1 MASLAGLE
9 GIALPSFS
17 SEMPAEDA
25 RALRNYLYQLTEQL
39 NYVLTNIDRENCS
52 EEFLE
57 RMNGKEHKKWDCLE
71 TMTA

>member
-1 MASLAGLE
+1 MSVEMASLAGLE

-39 NYVLTNIDRENCS
+39 SYVLTNIDRENCS

-57 RMNGKEHKKWDCLE
+57 RMNGEG
-71 TMTA
+71 A

>member
-17 SEMPAEDA
+17 SEMPA

-57 RMNGKEHKKWDCLE
+57 RMNGEG
-71 TMTA
+71 A

>member
-1 MASLAGLE
+1 MARITGL
-9 GIALPSFS
+9 GKIGLPRL
-17 SEMPAEDA
+17 SENMDPDDA

-57 RMNGKEHKKWDCLE
+57 RMNGEG
-71 TMTA
+71 A

>member
-52 EEFLE
+52 EEF
-57 RMNGKEHKKWDCLE
+57 
-71 TMTA
+71 

>member
-1 MASLAGLE
+1 MRDFPRE
-9 GIALPSFS
+9 
-17 SEMPAEDA
+17 ECEKDA

-57 RMNGKEHKKWDCLE
+57 RMNGEG
-71 TMTA
+71 A

>member
-9 GIALPSFS
+9 GIALPYFS

-25 RALRNYLYQLTEQL
+25 RVLRNYLYQLTEQL
-39 NYVLTNIDRENCS
+39 GYVLTNIDRENCS

-57 RMNGKEHKKWDCLE
+57 RMNGEG
-71 TMTA
+71 A

>member
-17 SEMPAEDA
+17 SETPAEDA

-39 NYVLTNIDRENCS
+39 SYVLTNIDRENCS

-57 RMNGKEHKKWDCLE
+57 RMNGEG
-71 TMTA
+71 A

>member
-1 MASLAGLE
+1 MTGRHAPS
-9 GIALPSFS
+9 SFS

-57 RMNGKEHKKWDCLE
+57 RMNGEGSIKNGTVWKQ
-71 TMTA
+71 

>member
-17 SEMPAEDA
+17 SEMSAEDA

-39 NYVLTNIDRENCS
+39 SYVLTNIDRENFS

-57 RMNGKEHKKWDCLE
+57 RMNGEG
-71 TMTA
+71 A

>member
-39 NYVLTNIDRENCS
+39 NYVLTNIDCS

-57 RMNGKEHKKWDCLE
+57 RMNGEG
-71 TMTA
+71 A

>member
-17 SEMPAEDA
+17 SEMPVEDA
-25 RALRNYLYQLTEQL
+25 RVLRNYLYQLTEQL
-39 NYVLTNIDRENCS
+39 SYVLTNIDRENCS

-57 RMNGKEHKKWDCLE
+57 RMNGEGV
-71 TMTA
+71 

>member
-9 GIALPSFS
+9 GIAMPSFS

-39 NYVLTNIDRENCS
+39 TYVLTNLDRENMAQ
-52 EEFLE
+52 EFAN
-57 RMNGKEHKKWDCLE
+57 RIDKEG
-71 TMTA
+71 A

>member
-39 NYVLTNIDRENCS
+39 TNIDRENCS

-57 RMNGKEHKKWDCLE
+57 RMNGEG
-71 TMTA
+71 A

>member
-1 MASLAGLE
+1 MSSLAGLE

-57 RMNGKEHKKWDCLE
+57 RMNGEG
-71 TMTA
+71 A